1 MKYLQYVESLFTSFL
16 SYRDFVYSQKD
27 EDIMNSF
34 KRIVRIIK
42 NMFDDSLDDL
52 DKLLGLFYEEIET
65 LFDVALRDKEK
76 RHYFLFERYISSKMG
91 NPRIWSFFCRGRDEV
106 GSFTS
111 LHKKS
116 CLY

>member
-1 MKYLQYVESLFTSFL
+1 
-16 SYRDFVYSQKD
+16 
-27 EDIMNSF
+27 MNSF

-76 RHYFLFERYISSKMG
+76 RHYFYCTI
-91 NPRIWSFFCRGRDEV
+91 IWIPI
-106 GSFTS
+106 
-111 LHKKS
+111 
-116 CLY
+116 

>member
-76 RHYFLFERYISSKMG
+76 RHYFYCTI
-91 NPRIWSFFCRGRDEV
+91 IWIPI
-106 GSFTS
+106 
-111 LHKKS
+111 
-116 CLY
+116 

>member
-1 MKYLQYVESLFTSFL
+1 MLEGLFTSFL

-52 DKLLGLFYEEIET
+52 DKLLGLFYEEI
-65 LFDVALRDKEK
+65 DIV
-76 RHYFLFERYISSKMG
+76 
-91 NPRIWSFFCRGRDEV
+91 
-106 GSFTS
+106 
-111 LHKKS
+111 
-116 CLY
+116 